1 VNSQL
6 SLQPDLSGLP
16 LIARAVSL
24 ADIPAAEW
32 NSVLPDPRQD
42 WAHFNRIAA
51 TAVAGRKTLCFE
63 VRAGGALRALVPA
76 FIVEGDAAQGS
87 WHWLRRLYHPRV
99 LVLGSPLEETCPLGL
114 AADVT
119 DADKRE
125 LLIALLRCADAF
137 AKKSDCD
144 ILVIKHAADAADE
157 LWTRACVPLH
167 LHRLADIS
175 ILGSALCG
183 HRVADTSNWC
193 RSRVSWFRWS
203 EAMFDSVCT
212 IDLNEEE
219 MTALM
224 LKRPRNSG
232 K

>member
-1 VNSQL
+1 MEWDSLL
-6 SLQPDLSGLP
+6 S
-16 LIARAVSL
+16 
-24 ADIPAAEW
+24 
-32 NSVLPDPRQD
+32 DPRQD
-42 WAHFNRIAA
+42 WAHFSQLEA
-51 TAVAGRKTLCFE
+51 TAVAGRKSLCFE

-76 FIVEGDAAQGS
+76 FVLESEAVPNS
-87 WHWLRRLYHPRV
+87 WRWLRRLYHPRV

-114 AADVT
+114 AADVS
-119 DADKRE
+119 DEEKRE
-125 LLIALLRCADAF
+125 LLNALVRCADVY
-137 AKKSDCD
+137 AKRIDCD
-144 ILVIKHAADAADE
+144 ILVVKHADDAADE

-167 LHRLADIS
+167 LRRLPDIS

-212 IDLNEEE
+212 IDLNDDE
-219 MTALM
+219 MTSLM
-224 LKRPRNSG
+224 VKRRPDSG